1 MTQPTRND
9 PPLWTPPPEFLRELP
24 DMISGKDPELLKPE
38 ARAWML
44 RDPQARELA
53 QQICGA
59 VAMFADMPSRMTAT
73 ATEPISLRA
82 KRSVERAARQL
93 PQRLA
98 EVLWPLL
105 TLELDRVA
113 AANGAAVIDPTQPP
127 GTIEERE
134 PELQKLRD
142 QLVRALDRTSTGSRR
157 GRIPVFTTASN
168 SRHSDAAWRARTL
181 IQARDALIGSDSV
194 CKWTQLLLHHVS
206 RDSTSRL
213 PEWVSF
219 VRGHSRITTNY
230 HAHVLQTAALAFEA
244 GGQLGQA
251 IDLCELVMREH
262 AASTASGAA
271 AYTGLKLTRRVG
283 DFRLRHSFLR
293 RFQQSLEANP
303 EQLLAWRRQFLL
315 DAGEWVEQLPSA
327 PRLVG
332 ELFALLGNRS

>member
-73 ATEPISLRA
+73 ATEPLSLRA

-113 AANGAAVIDPTQPP
+113 AANGGAFVVPSLPFGSFASETED
-127 GTIEERE
+127 
-134 PELQKLRD
+134 
-142 QLVRALDRTSTGSRR
+142 LVRDREGLLEQLARADARLAKRISLEMAPRNYDVQNALAARAERLIAAFR
-157 GRIPVFTTASN
+157 VCLPK
-168 SRHSDAAWRARTL
+168 HSMGQW
-181 IQARDALIGSDSV
+181 SS
-194 CKWTQLLLHHVS
+194 LLLDYFRGSLSRVS
-206 RDSTSRL
+206 
-213 PEWVSF
+213 EWRSF
-219 VRGHSRITTNY
+219 IHSSSVTAY
-230 HAHVLQTAALAFEA
+230 HDHVLQTAALIHESIRDFTGSIE
-244 GGQLGQA
+244 
-251 IDLCELVMREH
+251 LCEQLIAWYPSSPAR
-262 AASTASGAA
+262 AGAS
-271 AYTGLKLTRRVG
+271 YTGMKCSLLVG
-283 DFRLRHSFLR
+283 DSGKAWEHFRHFHRSLATPHSQR
-293 RFQQSLEANP
+293 VVWQ
-303 EQLLAWRRQFLL
+303 RQFLA
-315 DAGEWVEQLPSA
+315 DGEAWRTAHESQPV
-327 PRLVG
+327 LVG
-332 ELFALLGNRS
+332 EVLSALGSQS

>member
-1 MTQPTRND
+1 MTQPTRDD

-59 VAMFADMPSRMTAT
+59 IAMFADMPSRMTAT
-73 ATEPISLRA
+73 ATEPLSLRA

-113 AANGAAVIDPTQPP
+113 TANGAAVIDPSLPP

-142 QLVRALDRTSTGSRR
+142 QMVRALHRASRGPHQ
-157 GRIPVFTTASN
+157 GRLPVFATASN
-168 SRHSDAAWRARTL
+168 AGNSDPAWRARTL
-181 IQARDALIGSDSV
+181 IEARNALIGTDSV
-194 CKWTQLLLHHVS
+194 GGWTRLLLHHVS
-206 RDSTSRL
+206 QDSVSRL
-213 PEWVSF
+213 SEWLTF
-219 VRGHSRITTNY
+219 VRSHSKITTNY

-251 IDLCELVMREH
+251 IELSELVMREH
-262 AASTASGAA
+262 AASTASAAA
-271 AYTGLKLTRRVG
+271 AYTGLKLTCRVG
-283 DFRLRHSFLR
+283 DFRLRNSFLE
-293 RFQQSLEANP
+293 RFEQSLETNP
-303 EQLLAWRRQFLL
+303 EQRLAWRRQFLL
-315 DAGEWVEQLPSA
+315 DAGEWLEQLRSA
-327 PRLVG
+327 PHLLG
-332 ELFALLGNRS
+332 DLFALLGNRS